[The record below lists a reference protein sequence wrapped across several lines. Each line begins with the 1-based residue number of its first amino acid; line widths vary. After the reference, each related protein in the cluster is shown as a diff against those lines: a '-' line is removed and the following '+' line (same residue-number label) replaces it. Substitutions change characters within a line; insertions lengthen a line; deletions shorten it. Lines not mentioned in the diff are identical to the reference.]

1 MSLNFVQIS
10 VRTNVELELNICIL
24 TTHGRSVGMAV
35 GTTLYSHFG
44 SFCIVYWKICA
55 LTAINLRYI
64 TDDYSEKGI
73 F

>member
-1 MSLNFVQIS
+1 MVGVLGWQWVQ
-10 VRTNVELELNICIL
+10 
-24 TTHGRSVGMAV
+24 
-35 GTTLYSHFG
+35 TLYSHFG

-64 TDDYSEKGI
+64 TDDYSEKDI